1 METKDAIYQLAS
13 WQRLEIASS
22 VGEDLRQT
30 FLHISG
36 KVNWMIW
43 WLRSRVLKRFKSF
56 QRVITRLV
64 TFPKLEINTG
74 ISV

>member
-1 METKDAIYQLAS
+1 METKDAIYQLVS
-13 WQRLEIASS
+13 WQRLEIANSI
-22 VGEDLRQT
+22 GEDLRQT

-36 KVNWMIW
+36 NVNWMIW

-64 TFPKLEINTG
+64 TFPNLEINSG